1 MTSAV
6 RRSDATLVPAAAL
19 LWGLQFAF
27 LNPSIGLL
35 LASLYDAS
43 PAQVGWA
50 LAAYNVSGF
59 VSTMV
64 VPARADRAGDYVR
77 PMLWCGVLT
86 VALVTALALATTL
99 PFAVLALVALGGPA
113 GVGVGL
119 LFAHQRA
126 TGATVPQIMRTRAVF
141 SFSWVAGPP
150 VATLLIGLTGP
161 RSVLWAIG
169 GIALVCVA
177 VTVALRRRAGPL
189 AAAGDD
195 SDDRRALALLSD
207 RRVARLVAAFVL
219 LSAANNAAISST
231 TLLVTRR
238 LDLDALWGG
247 VALATAAGLEIP
259 ALLVLGRLSTTV
271 DTRRLLTLGALVG
284 VAYYAVVAA
293 AQGPLVLVAAQ
304 VLNAL
309 CVAAVSGIGMTV
321 MQDAVPRPGLA
332 SGLFMNTYRGGAI
345 LAGPLVALGGT
356 TSLGYGATFL
366 AAAVVAAISVPLLMQ
381 RNR

>member
-1 MTSAV
+1 MRV
-6 RRSDATLVPAAAL
+6 GDRTLIPAAAL

-50 LAAYNVSGF
+50 LAAYNISGF
-59 VSTMV
+59 VSTMI

-77 PMLWCGVLT
+77 PMLGCGVLT
-86 VALVTALALATTL
+86 VLLVTALALATTL

-119 LFAHQRA
+119 LFAHQRS
-126 TGATVPQIMRTRAVF
+126 TGASVEQVMRTRAVF
-141 SFSWVAGPP
+141 SFAWVAGPP
-150 VATLLIGLTGP
+150 IATLLIGLTGP

-169 GIALVCVA
+169 AIALVCVA
-177 VTVALRRRAGPL
+177 VTVALQRRSTPP

-195 SDDRRALALLSD
+195 TDDRHALAQLRD
-207 RRVARLVAAFVL
+207 RTVARLVAAFVL

-238 LDLDALWGG
+238 LDLDPLWGG

-259 ALLVLGRLSTTV
+259 ALLALGRLSTRM
-271 DTRRLLTLGALVG
+271 DTRRLVAGGALVG
-284 VAYYAVVAA
+284 VAYYAVMAA
-293 AQGPLVLVAAQ
+293 AQGPVLLVAAQ

-309 CVAAVSGIGMTV
+309 TVAAVSGIGMTV
-321 MQDAVPRPGLA
+321 MQDVVPRPGLA

-345 LAGPLVALGGT
+345 LAGPLVALGGAT
-356 TSLGYGATFL
+356 TLGYGATFL
-366 AAAVVAAISVPLLMQ
+366 GCAVVAALSLPLLV
-381 RNR
+381 RRSD